1 MKNKTKVLPKS
12 QRESKRY
19 FLLDC
24 KDEELRRLKDC
35 YSNLFGLLK
44 LAESNFTIKDEKS
57 KIVKINR
64 EFENELIFAINYC
77 NKNNNTKIKIIK
89 KSGTLDSLE

>member
-24 KDEELRRLKDC
+24 KEEELRKLKDC

-44 LAESNFTIKDEKS
+44 FAESNFTIKDEKS
-57 KIVKINR
+57 RIVKINKD
-64 EFENELIFAINYC
+64 FENDLIFAINYC
-77 NKNNNTKIKIIK
+77 NKINNMKIKIVK